1 MPISMNA
8 VDPLAY
14 QRSFD
19 AQPTHFPLEMKERNA
34 LLSALLRPL
43 EQARY
48 TCHIP
53 VSHFHESVEKLS
65 LDYGAPVDMTPDFQ
79 RGHVW
84 TLEQKKSF
92 IKNVL
97 RGAVP
102 EAGFVVQFNCSNWD
116 NYDYKGDLPLGF
128 QCVDG
133 LQRVTALREFMQDSF
148 DIDGVLA
155 SDLEGSSFNLRRGSF
170 NFVLQ
175 VFSFQSKKQLLAHY
189 LDINSGGTPHSQAE
203 IERVRKMMNETQDR
217 T

>member
-1 MPISMNA
+1 MPINTTGIDVQKFHS
-8 VDPLAY
+8 VYD
-14 QRSFD
+14 S
-19 AQPTHFPLEMKERNA
+19 QPKHLPHEMREKNA
-34 LLSALLRPL
+34 LLTLVLKPL

-48 TCHIP
+48 TCHVP
-53 VSHFHESVEKLS
+53 VSHFTDSVEKLS

-84 TLEQKKSF
+84 TLDQKKNF

-102 EAGFVVQFNCSNWD
+102 EAGLVVQFNCPNWD
-116 NYDYKGDLPLGF
+116 NHSYQGELPLGF

-133 LQRVTALREFMQDSF
+133 LQRVTAFKEFMQESF
-148 DIDGVLA
+148 DIDGILA

-170 NFVLQ
+170 NFVMQ

-189 LDINSGGTPHSQAE
+189 LDINSGGTPHSPTE
-203 IERVRKMMNETQDR
+203 IERVRSMMNNEDQQQ
-217 T
+217 